1 MFDNKVIAITGAG
14 SGIGRALALG
24 LAGRGAVLAL
34 SDKDEVGLAETRR
47 LLGNRPASITV
58 LDVTDTAALNG
69 WISAAVS
76 DFGKLDGIINNAGLS
91 VVAPFADCPR
101 EDFDRVMAVN
111 FTGVV
116 EGCRAAL
123 PHVRSAAAKDGVGWI
138 VNISSVFGMMGYPTQ
153 SAYNASKYAVRGLT
167 EAMALELALT
177 DPNIAVIRV
186 HPGGIK
192 TNVAKNSKR
201 IALLPGQDPNAD
213 FAAEFE
219 KNAPTT
225 PEQAAQTIINGMERR
240 STRVLIGPDARFI
253 DWMVRLFPVSHFT
266 VIGGFLSRR
275 KSGMGRGH
283 EQFPQTRALW
293 SPRHQP
299 R

>member
-14 SGIGRALALG
+14 SGIGRALALN

-34 SDKDEVGLAETRR
+34 ADKDADGLAEARR
-47 LLGNRPASITV
+47 LLGNRPASITT
-58 LDVTDTAALNG
+58 LDVTDTDALNAWVEG
-69 WISAAVS
+69 AVTE
-76 DFGKLDGIINNAGLS
+76 FGRLDGIINNAGLS

-123 PHVRSAAAKDGVGWI
+123 PHVRAAAAKGGIGWI

-167 EAMALELALT
+167 EAMALELAVT
-177 DPNIAVIRV
+177 DPNVCVIRV

-192 TNVAKNSKR
+192 TNVAKNSKQ
-201 IALLPGQDPNAD
+201 IALLPGQDPNTD

-225 PEQAAQTIINGMERR
+225 PEQAAEIIVTGMAKRR
-240 STRVLIGPDARFI
+240 TRVLIGPDARFI
-253 DWMVRLFPVSHFT
+253 DWMVRLFPVSYFK
-266 VIGGFLSRR
+266 VIGNFLGRR
-275 KSGMGRGH
+275 K
-283 EQFPQTRALW
+283 
-293 SPRHQP
+293 
-299 R
+299 

>member
-1 MFDNKVIAITGAG
+1 MFEGKVIAITGAG
-14 SGIGRALALG
+14 SGIGRALAQG

-34 SDKDEVGLAETRR
+34 SDKDGDGLAETRR
-47 LLGNRPASITV
+47 LLGNLPASITT

-69 WISAAVS
+69 WIDAAVA

-123 PHVRSAAAKDGVGWI
+123 PHVRTSAAKDGVGWI

-167 EAMALELALT
+167 EAMALELAVT
-177 DPNIAVIRV
+177 DPNVAVIRV

-192 TNVAKNSKR
+192 TNVARNSKR
-201 IALLPGQDPNAD
+201 VALLPGQDPDTD

-225 PEQAAQTIINGMERR
+225 PEQAAQIIITGMIRR
-240 STRVLIGPDARFI
+240 SPRVLIGPDARFI
-253 DWMVRLFPVSHFT
+253 DWMVRLFPVSYFK
-266 VIGGFLSRR
+266 VIGSFLGRR
-275 KSGMGRGH
+275 K
-283 EQFPQTRALW
+283 
-293 SPRHQP
+293 
-299 R
+299 

>member
-14 SGIGRALALG
+14 SGIGRALALD
-24 LAGRGAVLAL
+24 LAARGAVLAL

-47 LLGNRPASITV
+47 LLGNRPASITT
-58 LDVTDTAALNG
+58 LDVTDTPALHA
-69 WISAAVS
+69 WIAAAVS
-76 DFGKLDGIINNAGLS
+76 DFGRLDGIINNAGLS

-101 EDFDRVMAVN
+101 DDFDRVMAVN

-123 PHVRSAAAKDGVGWI
+123 PHVRGAAARDGVGWI

-167 EAMALELALT
+167 EALAMELAIT

-201 IALLPGQDPNAD
+201 IALLPGQDPDAD
-213 FAAEFE
+213 VAAEFE
-219 KNAPTT
+219 AAAKTT
-225 PEQAAQTIINGMERR
+225 PAQAAATIIKGMEQR
-240 STRVLIGPDARFI
+240 SMRVLIGPDARFI
-253 DWMVRLFPVSHFT
+253 DWMVRLFPVNYFK
-266 VIGGFLSRR
+266 VIGSFLGRR
-275 KSGMGRGH
+275 K
-283 EQFPQTRALW
+283 
-293 SPRHQP
+293 
-299 R
+299 

>member
-14 SGIGRALALG
+14 SGIGRALALN

-34 SDKDEVGLAETRR
+34 ADKDADGLAETRR
-47 LLGNRPASITV
+47 LLGNRPASITT
-58 LDVTDTAALNG
+58 LDVTDTDALNAWVDG
-69 WISAAVS
+69 AVAE
-76 DFGKLDGIINNAGLS
+76 FGRLDGIINNAGLS

-123 PHVRSAAAKDGVGWI
+123 PHVRAAAAKDGVGWI

-167 EAMALELALT
+167 EAMALELAVT
-177 DPNIAVIRV
+177 DPNVCVIRV

-192 TNVAKNSKR
+192 TNVARNSKQ
-201 IALLPGQDPNAD
+201 IALLPGQDPNTD

-225 PEQAAQTIINGMERR
+225 PEQAAETIITGMAKR

-253 DWMVRLFPVSHFT
+253 DWMVRLFPVSYFK
-266 VIGGFLSRR
+266 VIGNFLGRR
-275 KSGMGRGH
+275 K
-283 EQFPQTRALW
+283 
-293 SPRHQP
+293 
-299 R
+299 

>member
-14 SGIGRALALG
+14 SGIGRALALN

-34 SDKDEVGLAETRR
+34 SDKDADGLAETKR
-47 LLGNRPASITV
+47 LLGNRPASITA
-58 LDVTDTAALNG
+58 LDVTDTGALNG
-69 WISAAVS
+69 WIAGAVT

-91 VVAPFADCPR
+91 VVAPFADCP
-101 EDFDRVMAVN
+101 EADFDRVMNVN
-111 FTGVV
+111 FNAVV
-116 EGCRAAL
+116 AGCRAAL
-123 PHVRSAAAKDGVGWI
+123 PHVRGAAAKDGIGWI

-167 EAMALELALT
+167 EAMAMEMAIT
-177 DPNIAVIRV
+177 DPNVAVIRV

-201 IALLPGQDPNAD
+201 IALLPGQDPNTD

-225 PEQAAQTIINGMERR
+225 PEQAAETIIKGMERR
-240 STRVLIGPDARFI
+240 QHRVLIGSDARFI
-253 DWMVRLFPVSHFT
+253 DWMVRLFPVSYFK
-266 VIGGFLSRR
+266 VIGNFLGKR
-275 KSGMGRGH
+275 K
-283 EQFPQTRALW
+283 
-293 SPRHQP
+293 
-299 R
+299 

>member
-14 SGIGRALALG
+14 SGIGRALALD
-24 LAGRGAVLAL
+24 LAARGAVLAL
-34 SDKDEVGLAETRR
+34 SDKDEVGLAETKR
-47 LLGNRPASITV
+47 LLGNRPASITA
-58 LDVTDTAALNG
+58 LDVTDTAALHA
-69 WISAAVS
+69 WIAAAVS
-76 DFGKLDGIINNAGLS
+76 DFGRLDGIINNAGLS

-101 EDFDRVMAVN
+101 DDFDRVMAVN

-123 PHVRSAAAKDGVGWI
+123 PHVRGAAARDGVGWI

-167 EAMALELALT
+167 EAMAMELAIT
-177 DPNIAVIRV
+177 DPNVAVIRV

-219 KNAPTT
+219 AAAKTT
-225 PEQAAQTIINGMERR
+225 PQQAAATIIKGMEQR
-240 STRVLIGPDARFI
+240 SMRVLIGPDARFI
-253 DWMVRLFPVSHFT
+253 DWMVRLFPVNYFK
-266 VIGGFLSRR
+266 VIGNFLGRR
-275 KSGMGRGH
+275 K
-283 EQFPQTRALW
+283 
-293 SPRHQP
+293 
-299 R
+299 

>member
-1 MFDNKVIAITGAG
+1 MFEHKVIAITGAG
-14 SGIGRALALG
+14 SGIGRALALD
-24 LAGRGAVLAL
+24 LAARGAVLAL
-34 SDKDEVGLAETRR
+34 ADKDEAGLAETKR
-47 LLGNRPASITV
+47 LLGNRPASITA
-58 LDVTDTAALNG
+58 LDVTDTPALHA

-76 DFGKLDGIINNAGLS
+76 DFGRLDGIINNAGLS

-101 EDFDRVMAVN
+101 ADFDRVMAVN

-123 PHVRSAAAKDGVGWI
+123 PHVRASAAKDGVGWI

-167 EAMALELALT
+167 EALAMELALT
-177 DPNIAVIRV
+177 DPNVCVIRV

-192 TNVAKNSKR
+192 TNVAKNAKR
-201 IALLPGQDPNAD
+201 VALLPGQDPNTD

-225 PEQAAQTIINGMERR
+225 PEQAAATIIRGMERR
-240 STRVLIGPDARFI
+240 QHRVLIGPDARFI
-253 DWMVRLFPVSHFT
+253 DWMVRLFPVKHFK
-266 VIGGFLSRR
+266 VIGNFLGRR
-275 KSGMGRGH
+275 K
-283 EQFPQTRALW
+283 
-293 SPRHQP
+293 
-299 R
+299 